1 MNNLKKNNFLV
12 FTFYNSPLDEMLLL
26 VEDEEDED
34 PLPLESAGVIGNLLD
49 SMTIGM
55 IGTPGIDIE

>member
-1 MNNLKKNNFLV
+1 
-12 FTFYNSPLDEMLLL
+12 MLLL

>member
-12 FTFYNSPLDEMLLL
+12 YNSPLDEMLLL

>member
-12 FTFYNSPLDEMLLL
+12 FTFYNSPLDEILLL